1 MPLPTADP
9 PWFRVERLGDELVRI
24 DEPHVHEFLRANI
37 WLLRGRDHDLL
48 VDTGLG
54 VAPLRPVLSS
64 LSDLEPIVF
73 VSHAHLDHI
82 GGAHEFSDVRIHAR
96 EEDHAPVKASLFGP
110 ELATLLGMSPVGMP
124 AVMLDAIPHS
134 GFELADYIV
143 EPIPKAR
150 QLAGGDAID
159 LGDRILE
166 VLHLPGHTPGSACL
180 YERATGILFSGD
192 VVYDDNLL
200 DDLYESDVGDYV
212 ESMRRLTELT
222 VSVVYP
228 GHGDPF
234 SGDRLR
240 EIAEQYIDSHHDRQ

>member
-1 MPLPTADP
+1 VPLPTAP
-9 PWFRVERLGDELVRI
+9 APWFRVERLSDELVRI
-24 DEPHVHEFLRANI
+24 DEPHVHEFLRSNI
-37 WLLRGRDHDLL
+37 WMLRGRDHDLL

-54 VAPLRPVLSS
+54 VAPLRPVLSK
-64 LSDLEPIVF
+64 LSDRDPIVF

-82 GGAHEFSDVRIHAR
+82 GGAHEFGDVRIHER
-96 EEDHAPVKASLFGP
+96 EADHAPVKASLFGP
-110 ELATLLGMSPVGMP
+110 ELAELLGMSPAGMP
-124 AVMLDAIPHS
+124 PALLDAIPYPD
-134 GFELADYIV
+134 FELADYRV
-143 EPIPKAR
+143 EPIPEAV
-150 QLAGGDAID
+150 QLVGGDVID
-159 LGDRILE
+159 LGDQVFE

-200 DDLYESDVGDYV
+200 DNLHESDVGAYV
-212 ESMRRLTELT
+212 ESMRHLAELP

-240 EIAEQYIDSHHDRQ
+240 EIAELYIRSR